1 MYTIRNLMNSSSD
14 SYLSSIDLMKVTET
28 LLHLTNPKNVLRKQR
43 QFVSFFRSSYSHAL
57 ISKHF

>member
-1 MYTIRNLMNSSSD
+1 MNASSD

-28 LLHLTNPKNVLRKQR
+28 LLHLRNPKNVLRKQR

>member
-1 MYTIRNLMNSSSD
+1 MNASAD

-43 QFVSFFRSSYSHAL
+43 QFVSKSLSLNQF
-57 ISKHF
+57 KN